1 MLLTVNKTLLIN
13 NDRLFIP
20 SVHAM
25 LTQEWKTRRCVSLS
39 HWLETVAQVV
49 FLLRIYEGPNKM
61 CRVQITRTKWTR
73 RTQGLLWRYYYHLHV
88 LLFFLIVLYSF
99 NGHRNGKQNPSTL
112 NFSTISLGFDINV
125 ILALYLSSCIM
136 TLYLELPSGFRL
148 CGVCTPCY
156 LDCRYWYTGRNGAHS

>member
-1 MLLTVNKTLLIN
+1 MKTAQANETFTPLAKERENKWEGTGLR
-13 NDRLFIP
+13 RLPCI
-20 SVHAM
+20 S
-25 LTQEWKTRRCVSLS
+25 SG
-39 HWLETVAQVV
+39 
-49 FLLRIYEGPNKM
+49 EG
-61 CRVQITRTKWTR
+61 CHSS
-73 RTQGLLWRYYYHLHV
+73 YCYHLHV

-125 ILALYLSSCIM
+125 ILALYLSSYIM

-156 LDCRYWYTGRNGAHS
+156 LDCRY